1 MNNFSF
7 DLNKSIG
14 RIGEETVANYYKTK
28 GVNIRD
34 VRDYWTYRAK
44 DIDFFFNGC
53 AVEIKTQQHIADSNK
68 ITLEVISNTDLKR
81 LKMGWL

>member
-14 RIGEETVANYYKTK
+14 RIGEETVANYYKTN

-44 DIDFFFNGC
+44 DIDFG
-53 AVEIKTQQHIADSNK
+53 
-68 ITLEVISNTDLKR
+68 LLP
-81 LKMGWL
+81 